1 MPQTVIMAGGLGTRL
16 GRLTARRP
24 KSLVNIHG
32 RPFLEYQIR
41 LLREG
46 GVHKVLLCVGHLGE
60 QIKERFGTGCWLQVH
75 TSTARK
81 ARTCWAPA
89 ERSSEPSLSWTSGS
103 LSSGEISYLLLDYRK
118 IWSAFL
124 RAHGLGMMVVY
135 KNANQRIPE
144 VSWLSQRWPEP
155 PPPQLEHSAM
165 NATAAADRSFGVEQG
180 DSGHDSGRKSS
191 LQIGRLFR
199 RLSRRGEVAAYET
212 EQRFYE
218 IGSVSGLEPRRLLRA
233 ALADEES

>member
-60 QIKERFGTGCWLQVH
+60 QIKERFGTGRRLGVQIQYSEEGEDLLG
-75 TSTARK
+75 TGGALKR
-81 ARTCWAPA
+81 A
-89 ERSSEPSLSWTSGS
+89 EPLLDERFFILWGD
-103 LSSGEISYLLLDYRK
+103 SYLLLDYRK

-135 KNANQRIPE
+135 KNANERIPSN
-144 VSWLSQRWPEP
+144 VAVRDGRVALYDKWKTQPSMLYIDNGLSAWNKEILGMIPAGKP
-155 PPPQLEHSAM
+155 LE
-165 NATAAADRSFGVEQG
+165 
-180 DSGHDSGRKSS
+180 
-191 LQIGRLFR
+191 IGRLFR

-218 IGSVSGLEPRRLLRA
+218 IGSVSGLLELRRLLRGSRRSK
-233 ALADEES
+233 ES